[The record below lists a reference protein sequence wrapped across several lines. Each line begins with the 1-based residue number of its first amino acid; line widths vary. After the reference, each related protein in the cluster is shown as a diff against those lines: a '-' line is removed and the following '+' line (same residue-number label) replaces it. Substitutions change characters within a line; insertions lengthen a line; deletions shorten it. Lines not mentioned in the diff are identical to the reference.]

1 LLLDRIERGIEH
13 ASSNADY
20 EISII
25 FGKKKRKMT
34 STKCPIMGL
43 RYRYA
48 LQFTVCTV
56 LDIPI
61 ICRISN
67 SWYNST
73 PPLTKMLDNANR
85 RCSIQGVSKRGYR
98 IINKSQ

>member
-56 LDIPI
+56 L
-61 ICRISN
+61 
-67 SWYNST
+67 
-73 PPLTKMLDNANR
+73 
-85 RCSIQGVSKRGYR
+85 
-98 IINKSQ
+98 